1 MHGQLEIS
9 FQLSLR
15 ACRRTTSRLYIFFVY
30 SSTVLNEG
38 CCCFVFFIRPE
49 WRSRSRMWDNT
60 HVWGLDWFCWLQP
73 ILARTRTHTH
83 THQVSHDMHWYWWFF
98 LNQLHKYDWVVTGGS
113 PISPLCLGRAW
124 GAPKEKNPES
134 IEALKWNLEPPCDGS
149 KWVELTGRRPIC
161 GTFCTSF
168 WHFIRPSTENH
179 REILWC
185 YVSVFVLKRDTDLTP
200 PPNHQHHQDNIV

>member
-1 MHGQLEIS
+1 MKVKKSHVRQHTC
-9 FQLSLR
+9 LR
-15 ACRRTTSRLYIFFVY
+15 SRLILLITYYNLF
-30 SSTVLNEG
+30 LH
-38 CCCFVFFIRPE
+38 
-49 WRSRSRMWDNT
+49 T
-60 HVWGLDWFCWLQP
+60 H
-73 ILARTRTHTH
+73 THTHTDTH

-113 PISPLCLGRAW
+113 PKISPLCWGRAW

-161 GTFCTSF
+161 GTFCTWS
-168 WHFIRPSTENH
+168 WHFIRPSTENK

-185 YVSVFVLKRDTDLTP
+185 YVYVFVLKRDTDLTP
-200 PPNHQHHQDNIV
+200 PNHQHHQENI